1 MPAAASRRRGPLKN
15 WTPSF
20 VVRDANGQALDCHI
34 NATTTRLTAVSVGIG
49 LRRAAALLCAAD
61 WIKQEAQGAAG
72 SLGGQTVRGFFI

>member
-1 MPAAASRRRGPLKN
+1 MPRFPLP
-15 WTPSF
+15 WSVEELDACF

-72 SLGGQTVRGFFI
+72 SLGGQTVRGFFIH